1 MYIGGNNMRPS
12 DPARV
17 AAVYERRKQ
26 AMRLKHDGYT
36 WAEIAPAVGYKD
48 GKHAASDVHKYLD
61 RLRKE
66 QSADADALR
75 QQQLAHLA
83 ELRQRV
89 DAIMERRH
97 IHVTPGGKIVK
108 DEDGNVVLDDA
119 VELAAIDRMLKIAE
133 REGKILGTDAPE
145 KLEAGVTINYSI
157 DGVDMNQV

>member
-1 MYIGGNNMRPS
+1 MGGRNPE
-12 DPARV
+12 RV

-26 AMRLKHDGYT
+26 AMRLKRDGYT

-48 GKHAASDVHKYLD
+48 AKHAASDVNKYLA

-66 QSADADALR
+66 QNADADALR

-97 IHVTPGGKIVK
+97 IHVTPGGKIVR
-108 DEDGNVVLDDA
+108 DENDEIVLDDA
-119 VELAAIDRMLKIAE
+119 VELAAIDRMLKISE

-145 KLEAGVTINYSI
+145 KLESAVTINYSI
-157 DGVDMNQV
+157 DGVDMDKV